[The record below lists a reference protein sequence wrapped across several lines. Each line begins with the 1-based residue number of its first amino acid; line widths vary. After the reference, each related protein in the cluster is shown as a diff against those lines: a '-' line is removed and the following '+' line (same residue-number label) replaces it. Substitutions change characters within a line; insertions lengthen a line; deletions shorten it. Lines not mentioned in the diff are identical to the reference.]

1 MKKGVKFKKF
11 FAALLALV
19 LVCLSLSACSE
30 FTVSDL
36 YDEYLGGGSDAT
48 LEEGVMAVHFFDVGQ
63 GDSEFIQFPNGE
75 TMLIDAGESDKATTV
90 ISNIKNLGVSEIT
103 YIIAT
108 HPHSD
113 HIGGLSKVIDEFD
126 VGTVYMPDAES
137 TSYVYENL
145 LTSIENEGCDV
156 VEAKA
161 GVTIISESNLKA
173 YLISPSGSSYSDLNN
188 YSAVLKLTYGDVTYL
203 FMGDAED
210 VIENEIT
217 ADVSADVI
225 KVGHH
230 GSQYSSTYDFV
241 NRVRPQY
248 AVIEVG
254 QGNSYGHPTEEAIS
268 NWQSVGA
275 EILRTDLSSNIIIS
289 TDGSEIS
296 VETGVDYSSLGGIDI
311 YGGDDA
317 AAYEGNEGEEAETEP
332 ADSETEPETE
342 PETEAAKETE
352 AKTSSEEE
360 SEEYT
365 WVLNTN
371 SKKIHKPSCSY
382 ASGISEGNYETSN
395 KTLEELESEG
405 YTPCKVC
412 IDTGE

>member
-1 MKKGVKFKKF
+1 MKIKKVTKLLTV
-11 FAALLALV
+11 LLASV
-19 LVCLSLSACSE
+19 LACLSLSACSE

-63 GDSEFIQFPNGE
+63 GDSEFIQFPNGD
-75 TMLIDAGESDKATTV
+75 TMLIDAGESDKASTV

-161 GVTIISESNLKA
+161 GVTIISESNLNA
-173 YLISPSGSSYSDLNN
+173 YLISPSSSSYSDLNN
-188 YSAVLKLTYGDVTYL
+188 YSAVLRLTYGDVTYL
-203 FMGDAED
+203 FMGDAEE
-210 VIENEIT
+210 VIEKEIT
-217 ADVSADVI
+217 SDVSADVI

-230 GSQYSSTYDFV
+230 GSQYSSTIDFV
-241 NRVRPQY
+241 NRVRPKY

-289 TDGSEIS
+289 TDGSAIS

-311 YGGDDA
+311 YGSDDSAGD
-317 AAYEGNEGEEAETEP
+317 EGNEETEP
-332 ADSETEPETE
+332 AKTEK
-342 PETEAAKETE
+342 ETEAAKETE
-352 AKTSSEEE
+352 AKTSSKEE

-382 ASGISEGNYETSN
+382 ASGISEANYETSN